1 MRKFVRGEGK
11 AGCIFY
17 GLLALIVGF
26 MALKV
31 VPHQVAKLQL
41 KDYMKELAM
50 TAGRQEAR
58 WFEQRIKE
66 RADELRIP
74 LEQKK
79 IKVKKTQKRIIID
92 VEYTVVLDLVVTEYP
107 MTEKIELD
115 RDIFLF

>member
-1 MRKFVRGEGK
+1 MRKLVRGEGK

-17 GLLALIVGF
+17 ALLALIVAF

-50 TAGRQEAR
+50 TAPRKEAR

-74 LEQKK
+74 LEAKK
-79 IKVKKTQKRIIID
+79 VVVKKTQKRVIMD
-92 VEYTVVLDLVVTEYP
+92 VEYTVVLDLLVTEYP
-107 MTEKIELD
+107 MHEEIHMD
-115 RDIFLF
+115 RDLFLF